1 MEREVNVEPS
11 PIPAGEEV
19 MIKYNGLLAQ
29 SGADRVYLHFGVDED
44 WRSSSYLPMEY
55 RDHEGWTANLRIE
68 DADKLNF
75 CFKDSANN
83 WDNNNGH
90 NWTFEVHR

>member
-1 MEREVNVEPS
+1 MEREVNVDPS

-19 MIKYNGLLAQ
+19 RINYNGLLAQ
-29 SGADRVYLHFGVDED
+29 HGAERVYLHFGIDED
-44 WRSSSYLPMEY
+44 WREASEIPMEY
-55 RDHEGWTANLRIE
+55 HDGEGWTANLRVE

-90 NWTFEVHR
+90 NWTFEVHN